1 MQELNSKEMVQHDT
15 KKSIGKRR
23 PSKLKPKYILYHVL
37 VGGFAILLLY
47 PVIWLIMSSFKVSEQ
62 IFITADSLI
71 PKPFIL
77 DNFVQGWQGF
87 GGHSFGVFIK
97 NTLVFVFLVLIG
109 HLVSCS
115 LIAFGFARIKFA
127 GRGFWFAIM
136 LVTLML
142 PYEVVMIPQY
152 IIFAKLD
159 WLNSLKPLV
168 VPAYF
173 GHPFFIFLLVQFIR
187 TIPRELDEA
196 ATIDGCNT
204 FGIYRRIILP
214 LITPALATTA
224 IFTFYWTWD
233 NLLGPVL
240 YLNSPGKYTVSMALN
255 MFLSNETVSN
265 WGAMFAMSV
274 VTLIPVFVIF
284 FIFQRYVVDGIS
296 TSGLKG

>member
-1 MQELNSKEMVQHDT
+1 MKAQYP
-15 KKSIGKRR
+15 KKI
-23 PSKLKPKYILYHVL
+23 IYHL
-37 VGGFAILLLY
+37 MVGGLAVLLLY
-47 PVIWLIMSSFKVSEQ
+47 PVIWLLMSSFKVSEQ

-71 PKPFIL
+71 PNPFVFS
-77 DNFVQGWQGF
+77 NYVQGWEGF
-87 GGHSFGVFIK
+87 GDYGFGVFIK
-97 NTLVFVFLVLIG
+97 NTMIFVLLVLLG
-109 HLVSCS
+109 HLLSCS
-115 LIAFGFARIKFA
+115 LIAFGFARLQFV
-127 GRGFWFAIM
+127 GRRFWFAIM
-136 LVTLML
+136 IMTLML

-152 IIFAKLD
+152 IIFAQLD

-196 ATIDGCNT
+196 AIIDGCNIFSVYT
-204 FGIYRRIILP
+204 RIILP
-214 LITPALATTA
+214 LIVPALATTA

-240 YLNSPGKYTVSMALN
+240 YLNSPSKYTVSMALN

-265 WGAMFAMSV
+265 WGAMFAMSIV
-274 VTLIPVFVIF
+274 SLIPVFVIF
-284 FIFQRYVVDGIS
+284 FIFQRYVVEGIS

>member
-1 MQELNSKEMVQHDT
+1 MKT
-15 KKSIGKRR
+15 KH
-23 PSKLKPKYILYHVL
+23 LKKIIYHVL

-47 PVIWLIMSSFKVSEQ
+47 PVFWLLMSSFKKSER
-62 IFITADSLI
+62 IFVTTKSLI
-71 PKPFIL
+71 PDPFIL
-77 DNFVQGWQGF
+77 SNYSQGWEGIGNYGF
-87 GGHSFGVFIK
+87 GTFIT
-97 NTLVFVFLVLIG
+97 NTAIFVAFVLVG
-109 HLVSCS
+109 HLISCS
-115 LIAFGFARIKFA
+115 LIAFGFARLQFV
-127 GRGFWFAIM
+127 GRNLWFAIM
-136 LVTLML
+136 IMTLML

-152 IIFAKLD
+152 IIFSELG

-204 FGIYRRIILP
+204 FGIYYRIILP
-214 LITPALATTA
+214 LIVPALATTA

-240 YLNSPGKYTVSMALN
+240 YLNSPSKYTVSMALN

-265 WGAMFAMSV
+265 WGAMFAMSIV
-274 VTLIPVFVIF
+274 SLVPVFIIF
-284 FIFQRYVVDGIS
+284 FIFQRYVVEGIS

>member
-1 MQELNSKEMVQHDT
+1 MSK
-15 KKSIGKRR
+15 KYN
-23 PSKLKPKYILYHVL
+23 LKYFTYHIL

-47 PVIWLIMSSFKVSEQ
+47 PVFWLLMSSFKVSDQ
-62 IFITADSLI
+62 IFITAQSFI

-77 DNFVQGWQGF
+77 SNYAQGWEGF

-97 NTLVFVFLVLIG
+97 NTLIFVLIVLIG
-109 HLVSCS
+109 HLISCT
-115 LIAFGFARIKFA
+115 LIAFGFARLNFV
-127 GRGFWFAIM
+127 GRNLWFGVMIF
-136 LVTLML
+136 TLML
-142 PYEVVMIPQY
+142 PYEVVMVPQY
-152 IIFAKLD
+152 IIFSKLG

-168 VPAYF
+168 VPSFF

-187 TIPRELDEA
+187 TIPRELDESA
-196 ATIDGCNT
+196 KIDGANT
-204 FGIYRRIILP
+204 FTIYYKIILP

-274 VTLIPVFVIF
+274 VSLVPVILTFLL
-284 FIFQRYVVDGIS
+284 FQRYVVEGIS
-296 TSGLKG
+296 TSGLKS

>member
-1 MQELNSKEMVQHDT
+1 MKPNHI
-15 KKSIGKRR
+15 KKLI
-23 PSKLKPKYILYHVL
+23 YHVL

-47 PVIWLIMSSFKVSEQ
+47 PVIWLIMSSFKLSSD
-62 IFITADSLI
+62 IFVTAGSLI
-71 PKPFIL
+71 PNPFVL
-77 DNFVQGWQGF
+77 ENYAKGWEGF
-87 GGHSFGVFIK
+87 GDYGIGTFIK
-97 NTLVFVFLVLIG
+97 NTAVFVVFVLVG
-109 HLVSCS
+109 HLISCS
-115 LIAFGFARIKFA
+115 LIAFGFARLKFA
-127 GRGFWFAIM
+127 GRNFWFAIM
-136 LVTLML
+136 IMTLML

-152 IIFAKLD
+152 IIFAELG

-204 FGIYRRIILP
+204 FQIYYRIILP
-214 LITPALATTA
+214 LVVPALATTA

-240 YLNSPGKYTVSMALN
+240 YLNSPEKYTVSMALN

-265 WGAMFAMSV
+265 WGAMFAMSTV
-274 VTLIPVFVIF
+274 SLIPVFVIF
-284 FIFQRYVVDGIS
+284 FIFQRYVVEGIS

>member
-1 MQELNSKEMVQHDT
+1 M
-15 KKSIGKRR
+15 
-23 PSKLKPKYILYHVL
+23 L

-47 PVIWLIMSSFKVSEQ
+47 PVFWLVMSSFKVSEQ
-62 IFITADSLI
+62 IFVTAESFI
-71 PKPFIL
+71 PDPFVL
-77 DNFVQGWQGF
+77 GNYAQGWEGF
-87 GGHSFGVFIK
+87 GDHGFGTFIK
-97 NTLVFVFLVLIG
+97 NTAIFVAFVLVG

-115 LIAFGFARIKFA
+115 LIAFGFARLKFV
-127 GRGFWFAIM
+127 GRNFWFAIM
-136 LVTLML
+136 IVTLML

-152 IIFAKLD
+152 IIFAELG

-168 VPAYF
+168 VPAFF

-204 FGIYRRIILP
+204 FGIYYRIILP
-214 LITPALATTA
+214 LIVPALATTA

-240 YLNSPGKYTVSMALN
+240 YLNSPSKYTVSMALN

-265 WGAMFAMSV
+265 WGGNVCHVSSFLDTSFYYF
-274 VTLIPVFVIF
+274 LYFPKICSRRDQYEWFKRI
-284 FIFQRYVVDGIS
+284 RIS
-296 TSGLKG
+296 MR